1 MREGKKLVQPV
12 WKTGFA
18 GGSAVKNPTIY
29 GMFCK
34 QFDCQKSSDDQQ
46 TFLLQERREKDG
58 KVGTESIFCF
68 DNEISCGFMLL
79 RLFFSSQK
87 LKANLICLNY
97 PIVDL
102 FTVAK

>member
-1 MREGKKLVQPV
+1 MQPV
-12 WKTGFA
+12 SSSCVDYFNMFNTVLLP
-18 GGSAVKNPTIY
+18 STIY

-34 QFDCQKSSDDQQ
+34 QFDCQKSSDDEQ